1 MDVVS
6 SPLIGS
12 TYERRPTVLTVL
24 NGNTLLKAEDLRQC
38 RPYEDIGV
46 RDSWVDSEQYA
57 ARG

>member
-1 MDVVS
+1 M
-6 SPLIGS
+6 
-12 TYERRPTVLTVL
+12 YERRPTVLTVL

-46 RDSWVDSEQYA
+46 RDSWVDSAQYA